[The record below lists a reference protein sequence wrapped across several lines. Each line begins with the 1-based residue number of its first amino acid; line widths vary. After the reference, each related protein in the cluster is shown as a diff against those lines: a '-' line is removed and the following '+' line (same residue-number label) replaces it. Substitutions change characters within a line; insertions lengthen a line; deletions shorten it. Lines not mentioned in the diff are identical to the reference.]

1 MEKQQY
7 VAFSKLTDAAKAGD
21 ADMIRNLLRCGAELD
36 AVDYDGRTAFA
47 MVSKQ
52 DEGCFTLCLRIT
64 ILCQACYEGSF
75 KVVELLL
82 DEGVDKN
89 TKNRWNMTPLNEAM
103 SNRSGL
109 PIQTAD
115 G

>member
-1 MEKQQY
+1 MLESLQGVEDDNPDVLILKSMLKRAMEKQQY

-52 DEGCFTLCLRIT
+52 DEG
-64 ILCQACYEGSF
+64 
-75 KVVELLL
+75 
-82 DEGVDKN
+82 
-89 TKNRWNMTPLNEAM
+89 
-103 SNRSGL
+103 
-109 PIQTAD
+109 
-115 G
+115 